1 MSTFD
6 LNNPP
11 QDHKVSVSVESK
23 ETKGELY
30 VRLGK
35 DVALFAVAVSFV
47 ILMVYLCV
55 ETLKSASAST
65 EEKKWAMSMISAVT
79 GGLVG
84 YLVKK

>member
-23 ETKGELY
+23 ETRGELY

-35 DVALFAVAVSFV
+35 DVALFSVAIGFV
-47 ILMVYLCV
+47 VLMVFLCV
-55 ETLKSASAST
+55 ETLKSPLTSA
-65 EEKKWAMSMISAVT
+65 EEKKWAMSIISAVT